1 MTDQIASA
9 MLALAFAAALIVAGQ
24 LYIEKSSTSSGRVI
38 AATFNCPRAKVILFM
53 RKPWNSLDL
62 LRGANE
68 ACRR

>member
-38 AATFNCPRAKVILFM
+38 AATFNMPAR
-53 RKPWNSLDL
+53 
-62 LRGANE
+62 
-68 ACRR
+68 